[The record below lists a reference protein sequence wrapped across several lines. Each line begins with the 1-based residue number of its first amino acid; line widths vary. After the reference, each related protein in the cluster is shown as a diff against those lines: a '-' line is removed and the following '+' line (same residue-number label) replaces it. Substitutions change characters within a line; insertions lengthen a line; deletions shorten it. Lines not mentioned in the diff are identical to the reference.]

1 MSDEQ
6 RSTAVEELLAFEY
19 QNKKDKPSESIFS
32 AVINKIKKLIRNLL
46 SNRKMIDNYFDLMD
60 AGVFS
65 IKQNEFTGER
75 KFKGIVEVFGAY
87 HVYREIKKEI
97 TLQYSNLY
105 NNGHPENGMQMDDNE
120 ILTYILNTLSS
131 EYKLF
136 CRKISEYKKDESIIE
151 LTGKDITLNKG
162 QVLTLD
168 LLIAGALK
176 IKSSARFKMLEA
188 VVSDPNVSKSNSVY
202 NKILKDIFPSKKPI
216 RFKNSEKFEQD
227 LEEEDESLEQQE
239 IDDEVDEG

>member
-1 MSDEQ
+1 MSEEQ

-19 QNKKDKPSESIFS
+19 QNKKDKPTESMFS
-32 AVINKIKKLIRNLL
+32 TVINKIKKLIRNLL

-65 IKQNEFTGER
+65 VKQREFTGER
-75 KFKGIVEVFGAY
+75 NFKGIIEVFGAY

-136 CRKISEYKKDESIIE
+136 CRKLAEYKKAESII
-151 LTGKDITLNKG
+151 
-162 QVLTLD
+162 
-168 LLIAGALK
+168 
-176 IKSSARFKMLEA
+176 S
-188 VVSDPNVSKSNSVY
+188 
-202 NKILKDIFPSKKPI
+202 
-216 RFKNSEKFEQD
+216 
-227 LEEEDESLEQQE
+227 
-239 IDDEVDEG
+239 